1 MQTPPDDKLL
11 ALAARCEKTDRPDRE
26 LDAAIYEAL
35 GFTVRR
41 KPLHPASRRTPPGG
55 IYLQGAL
62 WKTIGRIS
70 AEIDVAASV
79 LRQKAPAW
87 NWSLQSVIAEGEA
100 FEAFVA
106 GCSGQGALGSLA
118 LCAALLRALAGRA
131 DMAAVAPAAEDGAE
145 PSPSRK
151 VDPSPATGG

>member
-11 ALAARCEKTDRPDRE
+11 ALADRCEKTERPDRE
-26 LDAAIYEAL
+26 LDAEIYEAL

-62 WKTIGRIS
+62 WKTIGRVS

-79 LRQKAPAW
+79 LRQKAPEW

-100 FEAFVA
+100 FEALVA

-118 LCAALLRALAGRA
+118 LCAAFLRALARRA
-131 DMAAVAPAAEDGAE
+131 QPSPPERTERATAE
-145 PSPSRK
+145 PDPSRK
-151 VDPSPATGG
+151 VDPSPTTHG

>member
-11 ALAARCEKTDRPDRE
+11 ALADRCEKAERPDRE
-26 LDAAIYEAL
+26 LDAEIYEAL

-70 AEIDVAASV
+70 SEIDVAVSV
-79 LRQKAPAW
+79 LRQKAPEW

-106 GCSGQGALGSLA
+106 GCSGHGALGSLA

-131 DMAAVAPAAEDGAE
+131 DLVPAKTARQEAAEL
-145 PSPSRK
+145 SPSRK